1 LHELTLATTVKDS
14 TTMTEDSKNS
24 LIRFAIYFIIGVFVF
39 VITIEG
45 SLGLIPY
52 GLLVVGGIT
61 FVFGAIARLLRGT
74 WRYKRLLSISKVI
87 LFIGLINLILFFV
100 VTRTQGKITKDNAE
114 ILIQKIELY
123 KVDNGNYPRHLEL
136 LKPNYLD
143 KIPKSWIGLVPKEFI
158 YDYSDQVDYRF
169 SHFKPINQEGEY
181 HYWIGYFDYIGVQ
194 CFYNSKTK
202 DWNIDD

>member
-1 LHELTLATTVKDS
+1 
-14 TTMTEDSKNS
+14 MTEDTRNT
-24 LIRFAIYFIIGVFVF
+24 LIRFAIYFIIGGFLF
-39 VITIEG
+39 VIMIVG

-61 FVFGAIARLLRGT
+61 FVFGAIASLLRGT
-74 WRYKRLLSISKVI
+74 WRYKRLLSLSKVF
-87 LFIGLINLILFFV
+87 LFTGLINLILFFV
-100 VTRTQGKITKDNAE
+100 VTRTQSKITKDNAD

-123 KVDNGNYPRHLEL
+123 KKDNGDYPRQLEL

-143 KIPKSWIGLVPKEFI
+143 KIPKSWIGLVPEEFI
-158 YDYSDQVDYRF
+158 YDYSDQVDHRF
-169 SHFKPINQEGEY
+169 RHFVPINQEGDY
-181 HYWIGYFDYIGVQ
+181 QFWIGYFDFFGVE